1 VANNASTVGVILG
14 VSSVKEVSPMTL
26 LRQRMLEDLRI
37 RNYAPTTVEC
47 YIRAV
52 AEFAR
57 HFNKPPDQLGPEEIR
72 SWQLFLLKEKRVK
85 LSSYIQAVC
94 ALRFFYQNT
103 LHRKVEIERIPLPR
117 YEKKL
122 PVILSKNE
130 VKTLLEAPRN
140 LKHRAILATM
150 YAAGLRVSEVATL
163 KVSDLDRE
171 RHVIWVR
178 GGKGHKD
185 RQVMLAEPLREVLV
199 AYWRWKQPTEWLFP
213 GGNPGCPINRTSIFE
228 ACKKAAR
235 RAGISKSVHPHSLR
249 HAFATHLL
257 DDGVNLLVIQK
268 LLGHAH
274 LKTTARYLHLS
285 DIAVRSTRSP
295 LEMLG
300 SIDLVRS
307 MSTLSPKR

>member
-1 VANNASTVGVILG
+1 
-14 VSSVKEVSPMTL
+14 MTE
-26 LRQRMLEDLRI
+26 LRKRMLEDLRI

-47 YIRAV
+47 YIRSV

-72 SWQLFLLKEKRVK
+72 SWQLFLLNERRVK
-85 LSSYIQAVC
+85 LSTYIQAVC
-94 ALRFFYQNT
+94 ALRFFYRNT
-103 LHRKVEIERIPLPR
+103 LNRKIEIDRIPLPR

-122 PVILSKNE
+122 PVILSKAE
-130 VKTLLEAPRN
+130 VKALLEEPKN
-140 LKHRAILATM
+140 LGHRALLATM
-150 YAAGLRVSEVATL
+150 YGAGLRVSEVTSL

-171 RHVIWVR
+171 RRVIWVR

-199 AYWRWKQPTEWLFP
+199 AYWRWKRPTDWLFP
-213 GGNPGCPINRTSIFE
+213 GGKPGCPLARHSVFDL
-228 ACKKAAR
+228 CRKAAR
-235 RAGISKSVHPHSLR
+235 RAGIAKPVHPHSLR

-257 DDGVNLLVIQK
+257 DEGVNLLVIQT

-285 DIAVRSTRSP
+285 DSAIRSTRSP

-300 SIDLVRS
+300 LLDLVRAA
-307 MSTLSPKR
+307 STVPPER